1 MSKKQGKNQPLQKQT
16 KSTRPPAAS
25 TFDWNRIQMILQAA
39 VIIIGFFIVYN
50 YISDK
55 KVSVNGD
62 NAYYYLLGKSIHE
75 GKGYTYAFDQ
85 SHRAVDT
92 YPPGYPFLL
101 SILMF
106 ISKDITVLSMFSG
119 ALLLVSLLLLVRLFK
134 QMEIPWQLSLVTALL
149 VLCNYHVAGYA
160 ITTLSEVPYLLF
172 TLLTLLV
179 LTKLDTSASLLRD
192 WRFYAMILLLVFTY
206 YIRSTGLALMA
217 GIVFYLITQRR
228 WKESIVTATIFI
240 ALGSIWIIRGKVL
253 EIPSAYREAV
263 VKINPYQPEKGNVN
277 FDSMVVRVGDNLNR
291 YVSKEI
297 PSSMV
302 PSILVNYKEPAG
314 SGSWMLGFFFIALTL
329 YGWWRLPRYKWL
341 VAGYFI
347 ATFGILMLWPK
358 QWFGTRF
365 MMSLIPFM
373 TMLVLYALYDLLT
386 ILLKNINKSWA
397 FPGLLFLPLILLYL
411 KPLQE
416 APADNQNWQSYP
428 LNRLHYTGILDY
440 QPNWKN
446 YFALA
451 KWAKENTSKEAVIAC
466 RKPELFHLY
475 ADRYT
480 CYFPFE
486 KDLDKFIDGLKK
498 EKVTHVVVDQ
508 LGFRQTGD
516 YLVTALNA
524 RPHHFKVLQQLADP
538 DSWLLEF
545 IPDAVAPVVPV
556 PGK

>member
-25 TFDWNRIQMILQAA
+25 AIDWNRIQMILQAA

-85 SHRAVDT
+85 SHRPVDT

-119 ALLLVSLLLLVRLFK
+119 VLLLVSLLLLVRLFK
-134 QMEIPWQLSLVTALL
+134 QMEIPWQISLVTALL

-172 TLLTLLV
+172 YPADIAGIDQTGYVRFVVAGLAVLCHDFVACIYLLYPFNGSCADGGDCLLPHYPTPLERIYRDCSDLYRPWGVSGSYGARYWKYPV
-179 LTKLDTSASLLRD
+179 LT
-192 WRFYAMILLLVFTY
+192 
-206 YIRSTGLALMA
+206 
-217 GIVFYLITQRR
+217 
-228 WKESIVTATIFI
+228 
-240 ALGSIWIIRGKVL
+240 
-253 EIPSAYREAV
+253 REAV

-329 YGWWRLPRYKWL
+329 YGWWRLPPVQ
-341 VAGYFI
+341 VAG
-347 ATFGILMLWPK
+347 G
-358 QWFGTRF
+358 
-365 MMSLIPFM
+365 
-373 TMLVLYALYDLLT
+373 
-386 ILLKNINKSWA
+386 
-397 FPGLLFLPLILLYL
+397 GLFHSHVWHF
-411 KPLQE
+411 
-416 APADNQNWQSYP
+416 D
-428 LNRLHYTGILDY
+428 
-440 QPNWKN
+440 
-446 YFALA
+446 ALA
-451 KWAKENTSKEAVIAC
+451 QTVVWHQVHDVADSIHDDARALCAVRPAHAIAEKISINHGHS
-466 RKPELFHLY
+466 RG
-475 ADRYT
+475 
-480 CYFPFE
+480 CYFYP
-486 KDLDKFIDGLKK
+486 
-498 EKVTHVVVDQ
+498 
-508 LGFRQTGD
+508 
-516 YLVTALNA
+516 
-524 RPHHFKVLQQLADP
+524 
-538 DSWLLEF
+538 
-545 IPDAVAPVVPV
+545 
-556 PGK
+556 

>member
-1 MSKKQGKNQPLQKQT
+1 
-16 KSTRPPAAS
+16 
-25 TFDWNRIQMILQAA
+25 MILQAA

-50 YISDK
+50 YIADK

-75 GKGYTYAFDQ
+75 GQGYTYAFDQ
-85 SHRAVDT
+85 SHRPVDT

-106 ISKDITVLSMFSG
+106 ISKDIETLSLFSG
-119 ALLLVSLLLLVRLFK
+119 LMLLGSLLLLVRLFK
-134 QMEIPWQLSLVTALL
+134 QMEIPWQVSLATTLL
-149 VLCNYHVAGYA
+149 ILCNYHIASYA

-172 TLLTLLV
+172 TILTLLV
-179 LTKLDTSASLLRD
+179 LTRLNTAESMLKD

-217 GIVFYLITQRR
+217 GVVFYLATQRR
-228 WKESIVTATIFI
+228 WKESILTAVIFI

-253 EIPSAYREAV
+253 DIPSAYREAV

-277 FDSMVVRVGDNLNR
+277 LDSMVVRVGDNLTR

-297 PSSMV
+297 PSSMM

-314 SGSWMLGFFFIALTL
+314 SGSWMLGLFCISLTL
-329 YGWWRLPRYKWL
+329 YGWWRLPKYKWL
-341 VAGYFI
+341 IAGYFI

-373 TMLVLYALYDLLT
+373 TMMILYAFYDLLT
-386 ILLKNINKSWA
+386 LLLQRVNKSWT
-397 FPGLLFLPLILLYL
+397 FPALLFLPLIFLYL

-428 LNRLHYTGILDY
+428 LNRLNITGILDY

-451 KWAKENTSKEAVIAC
+451 KWAKDNTPKTAVIAC

-516 YLVTALNA
+516 YLVAALNA
-524 RPHHFKVLQQLADP
+524 RPQHFKVLQQLKDP

-545 IPDAVAPVVPV
+545 IPDAPAPKIAPAQVAPP
-556 PGK
+556 PAGQK